1 MRRNNGVSRSD
12 RLNSELQKEI
22 YEIISRKLKNP
33 LITEMFS
40 IMAVDCANDLSFA
53 KVYVSSMEGIEAA
66 KESVKGLKNAAGFIR
81 RELGLRLEMRRI
93 PELKF
98 IADDSIEQ
106 SAQILGLINQAN
118 KGNNDEN

>member
-1 MRRNNGVSRSD
+1 MTIVKVDVS
-12 RLNSELQKEI
+12 
-22 YEIISRKLKNP
+22 
-33 LITEMFS
+33 
-40 IMAVDCANDLSFA
+40 NDLSFA

-98 IADDSIEQ
+98 IADDSIEH

-118 KGNNDEN
+118 KGNDDEN